1 MGRAVVIGSG
11 FGGLAAAVRLRRLG
25 YEVTVLEA
33 MDQPGGRA
41 AVFQRDGHI
50 FDAGP
55 TVITAPYLFDELFQL
70 FGRDSREF
78 YELMPVDPFYDV
90 RYEDGSNFAY
100 RGDEA
105 RIIAEIERLSPGDVD
120 GYRKLADHS
129 RRIFEVGYAKLA
141 DVPFSSPLDMLKAV
155 PSMLRLESHLTV
167 YQLVS
172 RYLKD
177 ERLRQAFSFQ
187 PLLVGGN
194 PFTTSSIYLLIHW
207 LERLWGV
214 WFAKGGTT
222 AIVKGLVRFLGEIGV
237 DVRLST
243 PVAEIAIAKDSR
255 AAASRPSRM
264 GKTTGVVTES
274 GEFIAADVVVAN
286 ADPSVVYQRMI
297 DPRWRK
303 VHSNRKIARTKQS
316 MSLFVAYFGTDRTYP
331 DVKHHTI
338 VLGPR
343 YRELLTD
350 IFKRKLLAD
359 DFSLYLHRP
368 TASDPSLAPPGCES
382 FYVLSPVPNNESG
395 LDWSK
400 IGDSYLDRVYTE
412 LERRCLPDLRKHLT
426 TSFYV
431 TPDYFEENLRSASG
445 AAFGPEPLLLQ
456 SAYFRYHNVSDD
468 VGGLYFVGAGTHPGA
483 GLPGVLNTAKVLTR
497 VVPPV
502 RASATA
508 SPSFTM
514 PVARGA

>member
-286 ADPSVVYQRMI
+286 AGPLVV
-297 DPRWRK
+297 
-303 VHSNRKIARTKQS
+303 
-316 MSLFVAYFGTDRTYP
+316 
-331 DVKHHTI
+331 
-338 VLGPR
+338 
-343 YRELLTD
+343 
-350 IFKRKLLAD
+350 
-359 DFSLYLHRP
+359 
-368 TASDPSLAPPGCES
+368 
-382 FYVLSPVPNNESG
+382 
-395 LDWSK
+395 
-400 IGDSYLDRVYTE
+400 
-412 LERRCLPDLRKHLT
+412 
-426 TSFYV
+426 
-431 TPDYFEENLRSASG
+431 
-445 AAFGPEPLLLQ
+445 
-456 SAYFRYHNVSDD
+456 
-468 VGGLYFVGAGTHPGA
+468 
-483 GLPGVLNTAKVLTR
+483 
-497 VVPPV
+497 
-502 RASATA
+502 
-508 SPSFTM
+508 
-514 PVARGA
+514 

>member
-1 MGRAVVIGSG
+1 MRRAVVIGSG
-11 FGGLAAAVRLRRLG
+11 FGGLAAAVRLRHLG
-25 YEVTVLEA
+25 YDVTVLEA
-33 MDQPGGRA
+33 LDQPGGRA
-41 AVFQRDGHI
+41 AVFKRDGHT

-55 TVITAPYLFDELFQL
+55 TVVTAPYLFEELFQL

-78 YELMPVDPFYDV
+78 YDLMPVDPFYDV
-90 RYEDGSNFAY
+90 QYADGSNFAY
-100 RGDEA
+100 RGDEP

-120 GYRKLADHS
+120 GYRKFADHS

-141 DVPFSSPLDMLKAV
+141 DVPFSSPMDMVRAV
-155 PSMLRLESHLTV
+155 PAMIRLESHLTV

-172 RYLKD
+172 RYMKD

-214 WFAKGGTT
+214 WFAKGGT
-222 AIVKGLVRFLGEIGV
+222 ASIVNGLVRFLGELGV
-237 DVRLST
+237 NVRMSS
-243 PVAEIAIAKDSR
+243 PVSEIVVKNGR
-255 AAASRPSRM
+255 A
-264 GKTTGVVTES
+264 TGVVTEG
-274 GEFIAADVVVAN
+274 GELFEADVVVAN
-286 ADPSVVYQRMI
+286 ADPTMVYQRMI

-303 VHSNRKIARTKQS
+303 RHTTSSLARKKQS
-316 MSLFVAYFGTDRTYP
+316 MSLFVAYFGTDRLYP

-350 IFKRKLLAD
+350 IFKRKHLAH

-368 TASDPSLAPPGCES
+368 TASDPDLAPPGRES

-395 LDWSK
+395 LDWETL
-400 IGDSYLDRVYTE
+400 GPQYLERVYSE
-412 LERRCLPDLRKHLT
+412 LERRCLPGLRRHLT

-431 TPDYFEENLRSASG
+431 TPDYFEERLRSASG
-445 AAFGPEPLLLQ
+445 AAFGPEPLLTQ
-456 SAYFRYHNVSDD
+456 SAWFRYHNVSDD
-468 VGGLYFVGAGTHPGA
+468 VRDLYFVGAGTHPGA

-497 VVPPV
+497 VVP
-502 RASATA
+502 AA
-508 SPSFTM
+508 
-514 PVARGA
+514 